1 MLPVL
6 TRKSRLKAAAALA
19 VLYSFCVLAP
29 AAALAVADQEA
40 TAHCLTEPHG
50 HAGAHHHAQHVHKHA
65 DGKAHVHD
73 DAGTAADHSSDD
85 KAQTGKCCGLFCLTA
100 LATTNVPMFGKPA
113 VTAAPLPAAD
123 AALAGRGPERISRP
137 PIA

>member
-1 MLPVL
+1 MLSIL
-6 TRKSRLKAAAALA
+6 TRRFRFKAAAALA

-50 HAGAHHHAQHVHKHA
+50 HSGAHHHAHHVHKHA

-73 DAGTAADHSSDD
+73 DAGTVADHSSDD
-85 KAQTGKCCGLFCLTA
+85 KAQAGKCCGLFCLTA
-100 LATTNVPMFGKPA
+100 LATTNVPTLGKPA
-113 VTAAPLPAAD
+113 LTTAPLATTD
-123 AALAGRGPERISRP
+123 AGLAGRDPERITRP